1 MSRHS
6 HQSIRESIRRR
17 LTSGEWLPGAL
28 MPGETEIAAE
38 FGCARSTVNRALRG
52 LAEEGLIER
61 KRRAGTRILEL
72 PVRRAH
78 FDLSLIRQEVESM
91 GSTYLPQVVLRK
103 IVPAPKHI
111 AERLKLD
118 PSEPLLHLETV
129 HLASGHPH
137 AFEDRWVNI
146 DAAPDIL
153 DAPLDKISVNEWLI
167 REVPYSSG
175 DVIFAAQNAG
185 PREAKALNTL
195 PGDALFTID
204 RATWFNDVYVTAV
217 KLFYPPGHELRT
229 TL

>member
-91 GSTYLPQVVLRK
+91 GSTYLPQVVLRE
-103 IVPAPKHI
+103 IVPPPKHI

-146 DAAPDIL
+146 DAAPGIL

-204 RATWFNDVYVTAV
+204 RATWFNDVYITAV

>member
-1 MSRHS
+1 
-6 HQSIRESIRRR
+6 
-17 LTSGEWLPGAL
+17 

-91 GSTYLPQVVLRK
+91 GSTYLPQVVLRE

-111 AERLKLD
+111 AERLKLE

-146 DAAPDIL
+146 DAAPGIL

-204 RATWFNDVYVTAV
+204 RATWFNDVYITAV

>member
-91 GSTYLPQVVLRK
+91 GSTYLPQVVLRE
-103 IVPAPKHI
+103 IVPPPKRI
-111 AERLKLD
+111 AERLKLE
-118 PSEPLLHLETV
+118 PSEPLLHLETI

>member
-91 GSTYLPQVVLRK
+91 GSTYLPQVVLRE
-103 IVPAPKHI
+103 IVPPPKRI
-111 AERLKLD
+111 AERLKLE

-146 DAAPDIL
+146 AAAPDIL

-204 RATWFNDVYVTAV
+204 RATWFNDVYITAV

>member
-91 GSTYLPQVVLRK
+91 GSTYLPQVVLRE
-103 IVPAPKHI
+103 IVPPPKRI
-111 AERLKLD
+111 AERLKLE

-146 DAAPDIL
+146 DAAPGIL

>member
-111 AERLKLD
+111 AERLKLE
-118 PSEPLLHLETV
+118 PSEPLLHLETI

-185 PREAKALNTL
+185 PREAQALNTL

>member
-1 MSRHS
+1 MGNGRLVSRPTCRTGRPTYQARRHQQGVQHCYGQPDVSAMSRHS

-91 GSTYLPQVVLRK
+91 GSTYLPQVVLRE
-103 IVPAPKHI
+103 IVPPPKRI
-111 AERLKLD
+111 AERLKLE

-129 HLASGHPH
+129 HLASSHPH

-146 DAAPDIL
+146 DAAP
-153 DAPLDKISVNEWLI
+153 
-167 REVPYSSG
+167 G
-175 DVIFAAQNAG
+175 
-185 PREAKALNTL
+185 
-195 PGDALFTID
+195 
-204 RATWFNDVYVTAV
+204 
-217 KLFYPPGHELRT
+217 
-229 TL
+229 

>member
-61 KRRAGTRILEL
+61 KRRAGTRILEV

-91 GSTYLPQVVLRK
+91 GSTYLPQVVLRE

-111 AERLKLD
+111 AERLKLE

-129 HLASGHPH
+129 HLASSHPH

-146 DAAPDIL
+146 DAAPGIL

-217 KLFYPPGHELRT
+217 KLFYPPGHQLRT

>member
-1 MSRHS
+1 MSKHS
-6 HQSIRESIRRR
+6 HRSIRESIRRR

-78 FDLSLIRQEVESM
+78 FDLSLIRQEVESV
-91 GSTYLPQVVLRK
+91 GSTYLHQ
-103 IVPAPKHI
+103 IVRREIVSAPHHI
-111 AERLKLD
+111 AERLKLE
-118 PSEPLLHLETV
+118 PSARLLHLETV
-129 HLASGHPH
+129 HFASSHPH

-185 PREAKALNTL
+185 PREAKVLNTL

-204 RATWFNDVYVTAV
+204 RTTWFNDVYITAV